1 MAVAATSTVA
11 VGLVGAAP
19 ALADGMPA
27 VSVDAAAANLA
38 YALPTSPVIAA
49 APEALNTD
57 LQEAVPDFKAPAPVV
72 TRAAVSTGSSAKVG
86 TSVTPKQVVVP
97 AGTPVSGSA
106 IVETAKA
113 YVGTP
118 YVSGGASPSGFDC
131 SGFVSYVYA
140 QYGVSIPR
148 TSGGIYSAAANG
160 TNGLYI
166 VSDPQPGDIMW
177 TSGHVG
183 IYVGNGMMID
193 APRPGKTVQV
203 RALYKP
209 NWVYIRAVS

>member
-19 ALADGMPA
+19 ALAEGLSS
-27 VSVDAAAANLA
+27 SVDTSAANLA

-49 APEALNTD
+49 APEAVNTD
-57 LQEAVPDFKAPAPVV
+57 LQEVVPDFKAPPPPVAKTV
-72 TRAAVSTGSSAKVG
+72 KTTKTGTGSTTTAPKH
-86 TSVTPKQVVVP
+86 TPVP
-97 AGTPVSGSA
+97 AGTPVSGST
-106 IVETAKA
+106 IVDIAKA
-113 YVGTP
+113 YIGTP
-118 YVSGGASPSGFDC
+118 YVSGGSAPGGFDC
-131 SGFVSYVYA
+131 SGFVGYVYR
-140 QYGVSIPR
+140 QVGVSIPR
-148 TSGGIYSAAANG
+148 TTGAIYSAAANG

-166 VSDPQPGDIMW
+166 VTDPQPGDIMW

-193 APRPGKTVQV
+193 SPRPGKTIQV

>member
-27 VSVDAAAANLA
+27 TSVDASAANLA

-49 APEALNTD
+49 APEALNVD
-57 LQEAVPDFKAPAPVV
+57 LQEVVPEFKAPAPV
-72 TRAAVSTGSSAKVG
+72 RATPTSTGAKTG
-86 TSVTPKQVVVP
+86 TAPKHTPVP
-97 AGTPVSGSA
+97 AGTPISGSA
-106 IVETAKA
+106 VVELAKA

-118 YVSGGASPSGFDC
+118 YVSGGSAPGGFDC
-131 SGFVSYVYA
+131 SGFVKYVYA
-140 QYGVSIPR
+140 QFGVSIPR

-166 VSDPQPGDIMW
+166 VSSPQPGDIMW